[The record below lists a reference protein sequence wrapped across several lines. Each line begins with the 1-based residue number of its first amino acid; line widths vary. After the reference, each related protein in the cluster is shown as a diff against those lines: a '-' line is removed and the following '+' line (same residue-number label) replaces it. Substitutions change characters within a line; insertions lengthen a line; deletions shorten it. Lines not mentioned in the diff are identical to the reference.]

1 MTWSPCS
8 DRHSRSCNKTMQTSS
23 SICHYLLLLV
33 GISLAFGEFEHKEDS
48 VGFAEGSAFMLL
60 V

>member
-1 MTWSPCS
+1 
-8 DRHSRSCNKTMQTSS
+8 MQTSS